1 MLLIQFFSRSALV
14 EVTETTIEGNFTQ
27 LSLWRDDYKTRV
39 HNLLKLFTIIAIER
53 RHMSAKWKVG
63 GNSAHREY
71 LSIHWS
77 LQLPTSTLTQIET
90 TTYIYIGRQ
99 HRYSDFDKRGVKY
112 QFFLQ

>member
-39 HNLLKLFTIIAIER
+39 HNLLKLFSIIAIER

-71 LSIHWS
+71 LCIHWS

-90 TTYIYIGRQ
+90 PTYIYI
-99 HRYSDFDKRGVKY
+99 YI
-112 QFFLQ
+112 